1 MTEQVETELK
11 RLNKECVEW
20 ENEATDAEDEMVCAQ
35 KRYYEA
41 DRNALAAGASLAAFK
56 KANGIE

>member
-1 MTEQVETELK
+1 MTKQVETELK

-20 ENEATDAEDEMVCAQ
+20 ENEATDAEDESVCAQ
-35 KRYYEA
+35 RRYYEA
-41 DRNALAAGASLAAFK
+41 DRKARAAWNSLKAFK